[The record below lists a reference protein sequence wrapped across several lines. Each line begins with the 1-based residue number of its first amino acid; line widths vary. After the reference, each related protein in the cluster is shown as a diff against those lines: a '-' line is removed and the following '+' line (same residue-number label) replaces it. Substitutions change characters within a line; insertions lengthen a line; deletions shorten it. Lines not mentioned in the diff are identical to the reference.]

1 MAMMQIRR
9 LPKPDVRYQMI
20 DLHCHYLPGIDDGSG
35 SMAESLDLARASV
48 ADGITHAAM
57 TPHIHPG
64 RYENSRS
71 SVVAATSQFRAALAG
86 AAIPLQIF
94 PAGEVRLTAEI
105 LDLLEQDELPF
116 YGVLDGYRILLLEF
130 PYDQIPVGTE
140 KLARWLLDRKIRPL
154 IAHPERNKH
163 ILNNVEKISPFVEMG
178 CLLQLTAAS
187 VIGDF
192 GQAVA
197 DSAALMLE
205 RGWVSVI
212 ATDAHNLRHRAPML
226 TPARNWLADHGGQD
240 WADELTFYTPAKIL
254 GVEVNGFSSQAGMP

>member
-9 LPKPDVRYQMI
+9 LRKPDVRYQMI

-71 SVVAATSQFRAALAG
+71 SVVAATNQFRAALAG
-86 AAIPLQIF
+86 ASIPLQIF

-116 YGVLDGYRILLLEF
+116 YGMLEGYRILLLEF
-130 PYDQIPVGTE
+130 PYDQIPVGDE
-140 KLARWLLDRKIRPL
+140 KLARWLLDHKIRPL
-154 IAHPERNKH
+154 IAHPERNKYV
-163 ILNNVEKISPFVEMG
+163 LNNVETIAPFVEMG

-187 VIGDF
+187 VIGGF
-192 GQAVA
+192 GQAA
-197 DSAALMLE
+197 QDISSLMLE
-205 RGWVSVI
+205 RRWVSAI
-212 ATDAHNLRHRAPML
+212 ATDAHNLRHRAPMMA
-226 TPARNWLADHGGQD
+226 PARSYLMERFGQ
-240 WADELTFYTPAKIL
+240 AYANELTCLMPSRIL
-254 GVEVNGFSSQAGMP
+254 GVMQHDRISGYVQC